1 MKAMFFL
8 ICIAFSTFSG
18 RAAADPSCEG
28 RFVNPITDV
37 CWRCIFP
44 LSLGSVQVGKGDLPD
59 TSNPGSPLQLCPAPP
74 PLFVRPGLAIGY
86 WEPMAMTDVSRS
98 PGCMVNLG
106 GFSINLGKTG
116 MGTARKDDKQVTGTW
131 STIEKMCIAISVLIV
146 AGNWVKKH
154 NVMDLLGWVFSL
166 TLVSML
172 VVIRTPVQI
181 IDYSN
186 VAQVYEVDNVPIGL
200 AIPASLTTRVGNA
213 LIQSYEMVFALPDSV
228 TYSKTGML
236 FGSNLVAKST
246 DFLSQNPQITT
257 LFSDYV
263 QNCVM
268 GDIFLNHKYS
278 FEELLNSPDPYT
290 LIFAN
295 PSPLRG
301 VFDKNNQ
308 FQTCEEASRDLKSAL
323 ALDTQTGGKTWNYYV
338 RQLFGGKP
346 NPDLLFSQMIGDSY
360 NYFYSSG
367 QSAGQIIRQNVTM
380 NALRS
385 GIQSYAARS
394 GDTASLVNMANT
406 SSLEKQRLAQA
417 TMGHQALRTLPL
429 MQTVIMGIMI
439 GMFPI
444 MVMAAMFNMM
454 TLQVLKGY
462 VFALIWL
469 QTWPL
474 LFAILNSAMAYY
486 AKQNGVPVVLSELS
500 QVQLKNSD
508 IATTAGYIAVM
519 IPPLSWGIVKSMGAA
534 FSSAYS
540 HFSSSGLSATSQAAS
555 GVVDGN
561 YSFANMQME
570 NVSGYSWGTNSTTSF
585 GQMSRQLANGGMSTQ
600 TRDGSMVWDSGGA
613 MSKLPVDINVGRQIA
628 SAQQQMAREADVQAE
643 SALHG
648 YNSSVTSAW
657 NSLQQFGTNK
667 GNSASTTTGADTT
680 DSSQDSMARSKMWNA
695 VVANAKANNISNE
708 ESFQQLMDDSAKS
721 TQGVDLYGSGKW
733 SSGDQLFGKL
743 GKWGTGLS
751 AEAGVKG
758 SAGWTHSSGNT
769 DNVGTSGRESND
781 SRHDTSSQAAKDFK
795 EASDYFT
802 SRKTTTSG
810 NITDNNASSRV
821 DQFAASLSSAKNSY
835 DQYTSSRTRSHE
847 YSEMASRTESM
858 TGQMNENL
866 TQQFANFVQ
875 HRAPQDAEAILTNT
889 SSPEIAA
896 QREALAREFVKEQ
909 VEPRV
914 DAAYQQGRES
924 IGQNM
929 AGVSGGGDNGSVMA
943 DYRQNS
949 GRIDA
954 MTQDAGIKDNV
965 DQKVGG
971 MITENKQQQQET
983 RENIQRQG
991 AEVKNE
997 NTEMEKDH
1005 KTKANEFKGDYNE
1018 RKSKVKSLPGADSP
1032 TELEAKAAKIQ
1043 KDYLDGKR

>member
-1 MKAMFFL
+1 L
-8 ICIAFSTFSG
+8 I
-18 RAAADPSCEG
+18 
-28 RFVNPITDV
+28 
-37 CWRCIFP
+37 
-44 LSLGSVQVGKGDLPD
+44 
-59 TSNPGSPLQLCPAPP
+59 
-74 PLFVRPGLAIGY
+74 
-86 WEPMAMTDVSRS
+86 
-98 PGCMVNLG
+98 
-106 GFSINLGKTG
+106 
-116 MGTARKDDKQVTGTW
+116 
-131 STIEKMCIAISVLIV
+131 
-146 AGNWVKKH
+146 
-154 NVMDLLGWVFSL
+154 GWVFSL

-200 AIPASLTTRVGNA
+200 AIPASLTTRAGNA

-323 ALDTQTGGKTWNYYV
+323 VLDTQTGGKTWNYYV

-680 DSSQDSMARSKMWNA
+680 ESSQDSMARSKMWNA

>member
-1 MKAMFFL
+1 
-8 ICIAFSTFSG
+8 
-18 RAAADPSCEG
+18 
-28 RFVNPITDV
+28 
-37 CWRCIFP
+37 
-44 LSLGSVQVGKGDLPD
+44 
-59 TSNPGSPLQLCPAPP
+59 
-74 PLFVRPGLAIGY
+74 
-86 WEPMAMTDVSRS
+86 
-98 PGCMVNLG
+98 
-106 GFSINLGKTG
+106 
-116 MGTARKDDKQVTGTW
+116 
-131 STIEKMCIAISVLIV
+131 
-146 AGNWVKKH
+146 
-154 NVMDLLGWVFSL
+154 
-166 TLVSML
+166 
-172 VVIRTPVQI
+172 
-181 IDYSN
+181 
-186 VAQVYEVDNVPIGL
+186 
-200 AIPASLTTRVGNA
+200 
-213 LIQSYEMVFALPDSV
+213 
-228 TYSKTGML
+228 
-236 FGSNLVAKST
+236 
-246 DFLSQNPQITT
+246 
-257 LFSDYV
+257 
-263 QNCVM
+263 
-268 GDIFLNHKYS
+268 
-278 FEELLNSPDPYT
+278 
-290 LIFAN
+290 
-295 PSPLRG
+295 
-301 VFDKNNQ
+301 
-308 FQTCEEASRDLKSAL
+308 LKSAL

-680 DSSQDSMARSKMWNA
+680 ESSQDSMARSKMWNA

-997 NTEMEKDH
+997 NAEMEKDH

>member
-1 MKAMFFL
+1 MLEVYA
-8 ICIAFSTFSG
+8 IAG
-18 RAAADPSCEG
+18 GDWLRGNLNAIAA
-28 RFVNPITDV
+28 F
-37 CWRCIFP
+37 
-44 LSLGSVQVGKGDLPD
+44 
-59 TSNPGSPLQLCPAPP
+59 
-74 PLFVRPGLAIGY
+74 
-86 WEPMAMTDVSRS
+86 
-98 PGCMVNLG
+98 
-106 GFSINLGKTG
+106 
-116 MGTARKDDKQVTGTW
+116 MGTGTW

-154 NVMDLLGWVFSL
+154 NVMDLIGWVFSL

-246 DFLSQNPQITT
+246 DFLSQNPEITT

-394 GDTASLVNMANT
+394 GDTASLVNIANT

-417 TMGHQALRTLPL
+417 TMGHQALRALPL
-429 MQTVIMGIMI
+429 TQTVIMGIMI

-540 HFSSSGLSATSQAAS
+540 HFSSSGLGATSQAAS

-628 SAQQQMAREADVQAE
+628 SAQQQMARESDVQAE

-680 DSSQDSMARSKMWNA
+680 ESSQDSMARSKMWNA

-954 MTQDAGIKDNV
+954 MTQDSGIKDNV
-965 DQKVGG
+965 DQKVG
-971 MITENKQQQQET
+971 
-983 RENIQRQG
+983 
-991 AEVKNE
+991 
-997 NTEMEKDH
+997 
-1005 KTKANEFKGDYNE
+1005 
-1018 RKSKVKSLPGADSP
+1018 
-1032 TELEAKAAKIQ
+1032 
-1043 KDYLDGKR
+1043 

>member
-1 MKAMFFL
+1 NA
-8 ICIAFSTFSG
+8 IAAFM
-18 RAAADPSCEG
+18 E
-28 RFVNPITDV
+28 
-37 CWRCIFP
+37 
-44 LSLGSVQVGKGDLPD
+44 
-59 TSNPGSPLQLCPAPP
+59 
-74 PLFVRPGLAIGY
+74 
-86 WEPMAMTDVSRS
+86 
-98 PGCMVNLG
+98 
-106 GFSINLGKTG
+106 
-116 MGTARKDDKQVTGTW
+116 TGTW

-802 SRKTTTSG
+802 SR
-810 NITDNNASSRV
+810 
-821 DQFAASLSSAKNSY
+821 
-835 DQYTSSRTRSHE
+835 
-847 YSEMASRTESM
+847 
-858 TGQMNENL
+858 
-866 TQQFANFVQ
+866 
-875 HRAPQDAEAILTNT
+875 
-889 SSPEIAA
+889 
-896 QREALAREFVKEQ
+896 
-909 VEPRV
+909 
-914 DAAYQQGRES
+914 
-924 IGQNM
+924 
-929 AGVSGGGDNGSVMA
+929 
-943 DYRQNS
+943 
-949 GRIDA
+949 
-954 MTQDAGIKDNV
+954 
-965 DQKVGG
+965 
-971 MITENKQQQQET
+971 
-983 RENIQRQG
+983 
-991 AEVKNE
+991 
-997 NTEMEKDH
+997 
-1005 KTKANEFKGDYNE
+1005 
-1018 RKSKVKSLPGADSP
+1018 
-1032 TELEAKAAKIQ
+1032 
-1043 KDYLDGKR
+1043 

>member
-1 MKAMFFL
+1 
-8 ICIAFSTFSG
+8 
-18 RAAADPSCEG
+18 
-28 RFVNPITDV
+28 
-37 CWRCIFP
+37 
-44 LSLGSVQVGKGDLPD
+44 
-59 TSNPGSPLQLCPAPP
+59 
-74 PLFVRPGLAIGY
+74 
-86 WEPMAMTDVSRS
+86 
-98 PGCMVNLG
+98 
-106 GFSINLGKTG
+106 
-116 MGTARKDDKQVTGTW
+116 
-131 STIEKMCIAISVLIV
+131 
-146 AGNWVKKH
+146 
-154 NVMDLLGWVFSL
+154 
-166 TLVSML
+166 
-172 VVIRTPVQI
+172 
-181 IDYSN
+181 
-186 VAQVYEVDNVPIGL
+186 
-200 AIPASLTTRVGNA
+200 
-213 LIQSYEMVFALPDSV
+213 
-228 TYSKTGML
+228 
-236 FGSNLVAKST
+236 
-246 DFLSQNPQITT
+246 
-257 LFSDYV
+257 
-263 QNCVM
+263 
-268 GDIFLNHKYS
+268 
-278 FEELLNSPDPYT
+278 
-290 LIFAN
+290 
-295 PSPLRG
+295 
-301 VFDKNNQ
+301 
-308 FQTCEEASRDLKSAL
+308 
-323 ALDTQTGGKTWNYYV
+323 
-338 RQLFGGKP
+338 
-346 NPDLLFSQMIGDSY
+346 
-360 NYFYSSG
+360 
-367 QSAGQIIRQNVTM
+367 
-380 NALRS
+380 
-385 GIQSYAARS
+385 
-394 GDTASLVNMANT
+394 
-406 SSLEKQRLAQA
+406 
-417 TMGHQALRTLPL
+417 TLPL

-585 GQMSRQLANGGMSTQ
+585 GQMSRQLANGGISTQ
-600 TRDGSMVWDSGGA
+600 TRDGSMVWDSSGA

-680 DSSQDSMARSKMWNA
+680 ESSQDSMARSKMWNA

>member
-1 MKAMFFL
+1 
-8 ICIAFSTFSG
+8 
-18 RAAADPSCEG
+18 
-28 RFVNPITDV
+28 
-37 CWRCIFP
+37 
-44 LSLGSVQVGKGDLPD
+44 
-59 TSNPGSPLQLCPAPP
+59 
-74 PLFVRPGLAIGY
+74 
-86 WEPMAMTDVSRS
+86 
-98 PGCMVNLG
+98 
-106 GFSINLGKTG
+106 
-116 MGTARKDDKQVTGTW
+116 
-131 STIEKMCIAISVLIV
+131 
-146 AGNWVKKH
+146 
-154 NVMDLLGWVFSL
+154 
-166 TLVSML
+166 
-172 VVIRTPVQI
+172 
-181 IDYSN
+181 N

-585 GQMSRQLANGGMSTQ
+585 GQMSRQLANGGISTQ
-600 TRDGSMVWDSGGA
+600 TRDGSMVWDSSGA

-680 DSSQDSMARSKMWNA
+680 ESSQDSMARSKMWNA

-743 GKWGTGLS
+743 GKWGAGLS

>member
-1 MKAMFFL
+1 MLEIYA
-8 ICIAFSTFSG
+8 IAG
-18 RAAADPSCEG
+18 GDWLRGNLNAIAA
-28 RFVNPITDV
+28 F
-37 CWRCIFP
+37 
-44 LSLGSVQVGKGDLPD
+44 
-59 TSNPGSPLQLCPAPP
+59 
-74 PLFVRPGLAIGY
+74 
-86 WEPMAMTDVSRS
+86 
-98 PGCMVNLG
+98 
-106 GFSINLGKTG
+106 
-116 MGTARKDDKQVTGTW
+116 MGTGTW

-146 AGNWVKKH
+146 AGSWVKKH
-154 NVMDLLGWVFSL
+154 NVMDLIGWVFSL

-213 LIQSYEMVFALPDSV
+213 LIQSYEMVFSLPDSV

-246 DFLSQNPQITT
+246 DFLSQNPEITT

-417 TMGHQALRTLPL
+417 TMGHQALRALPL
-429 MQTVIMGIMI
+429 MQTVIMGLMI

-680 DSSQDSMARSKMWNA
+680 ESSQDSMARSKMWNA
-695 VVANAKANNISNE
+695 VVSNAKANNISNE
-708 ESFQQLMDDSAKS
+708 QSFQNLMDENTRGSIAGEVYGSAK
-721 TQGVDLYGSGKW
+721 VSG
-733 SSGDQLFGKL
+733 GFEVFGNG
-743 GKWGTGLS
+743 GK
-751 AEAGVKG
+751 AEAGGKASITG
-758 SAGWTHSSGNT
+758 SASTGST
-769 DNVGTSGRESND
+769 DTVGQSGRNSED
-781 SRHDTSSQAAKDFK
+781 KRHDTSSQAAKDFK

-802 SRKTTTSG
+802 SRKTSTSG
-810 NITDNNASSRV
+810 NTTDNNASSRV

-858 TGQMNENL
+858 SGQMNENL

-875 HRAPQDAEAILTNT
+875 QRSPHNAEAILTNT
-889 SSPEIAA
+889 SSPEVAA
-896 QREALAREFVKEQ
+896 QREALAREFVKAQ
-909 VEPRV
+909 VEPKV
-914 DAAYQQGRES
+914 DGAYQQGRES

-929 AGVSGGGDNGSVMA
+929 SGVSGGGDRGSVMA
-943 DYRQNS
+943 DYGHNADN
-949 GRIDA
+949 IEA
-954 MTQDAGIKDNV
+954 MTRDAGIKDNV
-965 DQKVGG
+965 GQKVDG
-971 MITENKQQQQET
+971 MIAQNNQQHQGSREDIQQQGVDVKKQNADMENAHKT
-983 RENIQRQG
+983 EQNKFSVQYNKEIDSQRTTVISDTTQKLRENALKRS
-991 AEVKNE
+991 KDL
-997 NTEMEKDH
+997 DH
-1005 KTKANEFKGDYNE
+1005 K
-1018 RKSKVKSLPGADSP
+1018 LP
-1032 TELEAKAAKIQ
+1032 
-1043 KDYLDGKR
+1043 

>member
-1 MKAMFFL
+1 MLEVYA
-8 ICIAFSTFSG
+8 IAG
-18 RAAADPSCEG
+18 GDWLRGNLNAIAA
-28 RFVNPITDV
+28 F
-37 CWRCIFP
+37 
-44 LSLGSVQVGKGDLPD
+44 
-59 TSNPGSPLQLCPAPP
+59 
-74 PLFVRPGLAIGY
+74 
-86 WEPMAMTDVSRS
+86 
-98 PGCMVNLG
+98 
-106 GFSINLGKTG
+106 
-116 MGTARKDDKQVTGTW
+116 MGTGTW

-146 AGNWVKKH
+146 AGSWVKKH
-154 NVMDLLGWVFSL
+154 NVMDLIGWVFSL

-346 NPDLLFSQMIGDSY
+346 NPDVLFSQMIGDSY

-417 TMGHQALRTLPL
+417 TMGHQALRALPL
-429 MQTVIMGIMI
+429 MQTVIMGLMI

-657 NSLQQFGTNK
+657 NSLQQFSTNK
-667 GNSASTTTGADTT
+667 GNSTSTTTGADTT
-680 DSSQDSMARSKMWNA
+680 ESSQDSMARSKMWNA

-708 ESFQQLMDDSAKS
+708 ESFQQLMDESRKGTVS
-721 TQGVDLYGSGKW
+721 GEMYGNAKW
-733 SSGDQLFGKL
+733 SSGDQLVGIL
-743 GKWGTGLS
+743 GKWATGLT
-751 AEAGVKG
+751 AEGGAKISAGVN
-758 SAGWTHSSGNT
+758 ASSGST
-769 DNVGTSGRESND
+769 DSTTESGRESHD

-835 DQYTSSRTRSHE
+835 DQYTTSRTRSHE

-858 TGQMNENL
+858 TGQMSENL

-875 HRAPQDAEAILTNT
+875 RRAPQDAEAILTNT

-909 VEPRV
+909 VELRV

-943 DYRQNS
+943 DYGQNS

-965 DQKVGG
+965 GQKVDG
-971 MITENKQQQQET
+971 MIAENKQQHQET
-983 RENIQRQG
+983 RENIQQQG
-991 AEVKNE
+991 VEVKKE
-997 NTEMEKDH
+997 NAELENDH
-1005 KTKANEFKGDYNE
+1005 KTKGNDFKNSYNDKKE
-1018 RKSKVKSLPGADSP
+1018 HQTRLPGADS
-1032 TELEAKAAKIQ
+1032 TKELLDKATKLENE
-1043 KDYLDGKR
+1043 KPKG

>member
-1 MKAMFFL
+1 
-8 ICIAFSTFSG
+8 
-18 RAAADPSCEG
+18 
-28 RFVNPITDV
+28 
-37 CWRCIFP
+37 
-44 LSLGSVQVGKGDLPD
+44 
-59 TSNPGSPLQLCPAPP
+59 
-74 PLFVRPGLAIGY
+74 
-86 WEPMAMTDVSRS
+86 
-98 PGCMVNLG
+98 
-106 GFSINLGKTG
+106 
-116 MGTARKDDKQVTGTW
+116 
-131 STIEKMCIAISVLIV
+131 
-146 AGNWVKKH
+146 
-154 NVMDLLGWVFSL
+154 
-166 TLVSML
+166 SML

-417 TMGHQALRTLPL
+417 TMGHQALRALPL
-429 MQTVIMGIMI
+429 MQTVIMGLMI

-667 GNSASTTTGADTT
+667 GNSTSTTTGADTT
-680 DSSQDSMARSKMWNA
+680 ESSQDSMARSKMWNA

-708 ESFQQLMDDSAKS
+708 ESFQQLMDKS
-721 TQGVDLYGSGKW
+721 TKGAVSGEIYGGGKW
-733 SSGDQLFGKL
+733 SSGDQLAGKL
-743 GKWGTGLS
+743 GKLATGFS
-751 AEAGVKG
+751 AEGGFKG
-758 SAGWTHSSGNT
+758 SVALSGTSGST
-769 DNVGTSGRESND
+769 DSTNESGRESHD

-835 DQYTSSRTRSHE
+835 DQYTTSRTRSHE

-943 DYRQNS
+943 DYGQNS

-965 DQKVGG
+965 GQKVDG
-971 MITENKQQQQET
+971 MIAENKQQHKET
-983 RENIQRQG
+983 RENIQQQG
-991 AEVKNE
+991 VEVKKE
-997 NTEMEKDH
+997 NAELENDH
-1005 KTKANEFKGDYNE
+1005 KTKGNDFKNTYNNKKE
-1018 RKSKVKSLPGADSP
+1018 SQTKLPGAD
-1032 TELEAKAAKIQ
+1032 TTKELLDKATK
-1043 KDYLDGKR
+1043 LENETSKR

>member
-1 MKAMFFL
+1 
-8 ICIAFSTFSG
+8 
-18 RAAADPSCEG
+18 
-28 RFVNPITDV
+28 
-37 CWRCIFP
+37 
-44 LSLGSVQVGKGDLPD
+44 
-59 TSNPGSPLQLCPAPP
+59 
-74 PLFVRPGLAIGY
+74 
-86 WEPMAMTDVSRS
+86 
-98 PGCMVNLG
+98 
-106 GFSINLGKTG
+106 
-116 MGTARKDDKQVTGTW
+116 
-131 STIEKMCIAISVLIV
+131 
-146 AGNWVKKH
+146 
-154 NVMDLLGWVFSL
+154 
-166 TLVSML
+166 
-172 VVIRTPVQI
+172 
-181 IDYSN
+181 
-186 VAQVYEVDNVPIGL
+186 
-200 AIPASLTTRVGNA
+200 
-213 LIQSYEMVFALPDSV
+213 
-228 TYSKTGML
+228 
-236 FGSNLVAKST
+236 
-246 DFLSQNPQITT
+246 
-257 LFSDYV
+257 
-263 QNCVM
+263 
-268 GDIFLNHKYS
+268 
-278 FEELLNSPDPYT
+278 
-290 LIFAN
+290 
-295 PSPLRG
+295 
-301 VFDKNNQ
+301 
-308 FQTCEEASRDLKSAL
+308 
-323 ALDTQTGGKTWNYYV
+323 
-338 RQLFGGKP
+338 
-346 NPDLLFSQMIGDSY
+346 
-360 NYFYSSG
+360 
-367 QSAGQIIRQNVTM
+367 
-380 NALRS
+380 
-385 GIQSYAARS
+385 
-394 GDTASLVNMANT
+394 LVNMANT

-585 GQMSRQLANGGMSTQ
+585 GQMSRQLANGGISTQ

-680 DSSQDSMARSKMWNA
+680 ESSQDSMARSKMWNA

>member
-1 MKAMFFL
+1 MLEIYA
-8 ICIAFSTFSG
+8 IAG
-18 RAAADPSCEG
+18 GDWLRGNLNAIAA
-28 RFVNPITDV
+28 F
-37 CWRCIFP
+37 
-44 LSLGSVQVGKGDLPD
+44 
-59 TSNPGSPLQLCPAPP
+59 
-74 PLFVRPGLAIGY
+74 
-86 WEPMAMTDVSRS
+86 
-98 PGCMVNLG
+98 
-106 GFSINLGKTG
+106 
-116 MGTARKDDKQVTGTW
+116 MGTSTW

-154 NVMDLLGWVFSL
+154 NVMDLIGWVFSL

-200 AIPASLTTRVGNA
+200 AIPASLTTRAGNA

-323 ALDTQTGGKTWNYYV
+323 VLDTQTGGKTWNYYV

-680 DSSQDSMARSKMWNA
+680 ESSQDSMARSKMWNA

-821 DQFAASLSSAKNSY
+821 DQFAASLSSVKNSY

>member
-1 MKAMFFL
+1 MLEIYA
-8 ICIAFSTFSG
+8 IAG
-18 RAAADPSCEG
+18 GDWLRGNLNAIAA
-28 RFVNPITDV
+28 F
-37 CWRCIFP
+37 
-44 LSLGSVQVGKGDLPD
+44 
-59 TSNPGSPLQLCPAPP
+59 
-74 PLFVRPGLAIGY
+74 
-86 WEPMAMTDVSRS
+86 
-98 PGCMVNLG
+98 
-106 GFSINLGKTG
+106 
-116 MGTARKDDKQVTGTW
+116 MGTSTW

-154 NVMDLLGWVFSL
+154 NVMDLIGWVFSL

-323 ALDTQTGGKTWNYYV
+323 VLDTQTGGKTWNYYV

-394 GDTASLVNMANT
+394 GDTASLVNIANT

-540 HFSSSGLSATSQAAS
+540 HFSSSGLGATSQAAS

-680 DSSQDSMARSKMWNA
+680 ESSQDSMARSKMWNA

>member
-1 MKAMFFL
+1 
-8 ICIAFSTFSG
+8 
-18 RAAADPSCEG
+18 
-28 RFVNPITDV
+28 
-37 CWRCIFP
+37 
-44 LSLGSVQVGKGDLPD
+44 
-59 TSNPGSPLQLCPAPP
+59 
-74 PLFVRPGLAIGY
+74 
-86 WEPMAMTDVSRS
+86 
-98 PGCMVNLG
+98 
-106 GFSINLGKTG
+106 
-116 MGTARKDDKQVTGTW
+116 
-131 STIEKMCIAISVLIV
+131 
-146 AGNWVKKH
+146 
-154 NVMDLLGWVFSL
+154 
-166 TLVSML
+166 
-172 VVIRTPVQI
+172 
-181 IDYSN
+181 
-186 VAQVYEVDNVPIGL
+186 
-200 AIPASLTTRVGNA
+200 
-213 LIQSYEMVFALPDSV
+213 
-228 TYSKTGML
+228 
-236 FGSNLVAKST
+236 
-246 DFLSQNPQITT
+246 
-257 LFSDYV
+257 
-263 QNCVM
+263 
-268 GDIFLNHKYS
+268 
-278 FEELLNSPDPYT
+278 
-290 LIFAN
+290 
-295 PSPLRG
+295 
-301 VFDKNNQ
+301 
-308 FQTCEEASRDLKSAL
+308 
-323 ALDTQTGGKTWNYYV
+323 
-338 RQLFGGKP
+338 
-346 NPDLLFSQMIGDSY
+346 
-360 NYFYSSG
+360 
-367 QSAGQIIRQNVTM
+367 
-380 NALRS
+380 
-385 GIQSYAARS
+385 
-394 GDTASLVNMANT
+394 
-406 SSLEKQRLAQA
+406 
-417 TMGHQALRTLPL
+417 HQALRTLPL

-680 DSSQDSMARSKMWNA
+680 ESSQDSMARSKMWNA

>member
-1 MKAMFFL
+1 
-8 ICIAFSTFSG
+8 
-18 RAAADPSCEG
+18 
-28 RFVNPITDV
+28 
-37 CWRCIFP
+37 
-44 LSLGSVQVGKGDLPD
+44 
-59 TSNPGSPLQLCPAPP
+59 
-74 PLFVRPGLAIGY
+74 
-86 WEPMAMTDVSRS
+86 
-98 PGCMVNLG
+98 
-106 GFSINLGKTG
+106 
-116 MGTARKDDKQVTGTW
+116 
-131 STIEKMCIAISVLIV
+131 
-146 AGNWVKKH
+146 
-154 NVMDLLGWVFSL
+154 
-166 TLVSML
+166 
-172 VVIRTPVQI
+172 
-181 IDYSN
+181 
-186 VAQVYEVDNVPIGL
+186 
-200 AIPASLTTRVGNA
+200 
-213 LIQSYEMVFALPDSV
+213 
-228 TYSKTGML
+228 
-236 FGSNLVAKST
+236 
-246 DFLSQNPQITT
+246 
-257 LFSDYV
+257 
-263 QNCVM
+263 
-268 GDIFLNHKYS
+268 
-278 FEELLNSPDPYT
+278 
-290 LIFAN
+290 
-295 PSPLRG
+295 
-301 VFDKNNQ
+301 
-308 FQTCEEASRDLKSAL
+308 
-323 ALDTQTGGKTWNYYV
+323 
-338 RQLFGGKP
+338 
-346 NPDLLFSQMIGDSY
+346 
-360 NYFYSSG
+360 
-367 QSAGQIIRQNVTM
+367 
-380 NALRS
+380 
-385 GIQSYAARS
+385 
-394 GDTASLVNMANT
+394 
-406 SSLEKQRLAQA
+406 
-417 TMGHQALRTLPL
+417 MGHQALRTLPL

-680 DSSQDSMARSKMWNA
+680 ESSQDSMARSKMWNA

-983 RENIQRQG
+983 RENIR
-991 AEVKNE
+991 
-997 NTEMEKDH
+997 
-1005 KTKANEFKGDYNE
+1005 
-1018 RKSKVKSLPGADSP
+1018 
-1032 TELEAKAAKIQ
+1032 
-1043 KDYLDGKR
+1043 

>member
-1 MKAMFFL
+1 
-8 ICIAFSTFSG
+8 
-18 RAAADPSCEG
+18 
-28 RFVNPITDV
+28 
-37 CWRCIFP
+37 
-44 LSLGSVQVGKGDLPD
+44 
-59 TSNPGSPLQLCPAPP
+59 
-74 PLFVRPGLAIGY
+74 
-86 WEPMAMTDVSRS
+86 
-98 PGCMVNLG
+98 
-106 GFSINLGKTG
+106 
-116 MGTARKDDKQVTGTW
+116 
-131 STIEKMCIAISVLIV
+131 
-146 AGNWVKKH
+146 
-154 NVMDLLGWVFSL
+154 
-166 TLVSML
+166 
-172 VVIRTPVQI
+172 
-181 IDYSN
+181 
-186 VAQVYEVDNVPIGL
+186 
-200 AIPASLTTRVGNA
+200 
-213 LIQSYEMVFALPDSV
+213 
-228 TYSKTGML
+228 
-236 FGSNLVAKST
+236 
-246 DFLSQNPQITT
+246 
-257 LFSDYV
+257 
-263 QNCVM
+263 
-268 GDIFLNHKYS
+268 
-278 FEELLNSPDPYT
+278 
-290 LIFAN
+290 
-295 PSPLRG
+295 
-301 VFDKNNQ
+301 
-308 FQTCEEASRDLKSAL
+308 
-323 ALDTQTGGKTWNYYV
+323 
-338 RQLFGGKP
+338 
-346 NPDLLFSQMIGDSY
+346 
-360 NYFYSSG
+360 
-367 QSAGQIIRQNVTM
+367 
-380 NALRS
+380 
-385 GIQSYAARS
+385 
-394 GDTASLVNMANT
+394 
-406 SSLEKQRLAQA
+406 
-417 TMGHQALRTLPL
+417 
-429 MQTVIMGIMI
+429 
-439 GMFPI
+439 
-444 MVMAAMFNMM
+444 
-454 TLQVLKGY
+454 LQVLKGY

-585 GQMSRQLANGGMSTQ
+585 GQMSRQLANGGISTQ

-680 DSSQDSMARSKMWNA
+680 ESSQDSMARSKMWNA

>member
-1 MKAMFFL
+1 MLEIYA
-8 ICIAFSTFSG
+8 IAG
-18 RAAADPSCEG
+18 GDWLRGNLNAIAA
-28 RFVNPITDV
+28 F
-37 CWRCIFP
+37 
-44 LSLGSVQVGKGDLPD
+44 
-59 TSNPGSPLQLCPAPP
+59 
-74 PLFVRPGLAIGY
+74 
-86 WEPMAMTDVSRS
+86 
-98 PGCMVNLG
+98 
-106 GFSINLGKTG
+106 
-116 MGTARKDDKQVTGTW
+116 MGTSTW

-154 NVMDLLGWVFSL
+154 NVMDLIGWVFSL

-200 AIPASLTTRVGNA
+200 AIPASLTTRAGNA

-323 ALDTQTGGKTWNYYV
+323 VLDTQTGGKTWNYYV

-680 DSSQDSMARSKMWNA
+680 ESSQDSMARSKMWNA

-858 TGQMNENL
+858 TGQMNVNL

-971 MITENKQQQQET
+971 MITENK
-983 RENIQRQG
+983 
-991 AEVKNE
+991 
-997 NTEMEKDH
+997 
-1005 KTKANEFKGDYNE
+1005 
-1018 RKSKVKSLPGADSP
+1018 
-1032 TELEAKAAKIQ
+1032 
-1043 KDYLDGKR
+1043 

>member
-1 MKAMFFL
+1 MLEIYA
-8 ICIAFSTFSG
+8 IAG
-18 RAAADPSCEG
+18 GDWLRGNLNAIAA
-28 RFVNPITDV
+28 F
-37 CWRCIFP
+37 
-44 LSLGSVQVGKGDLPD
+44 
-59 TSNPGSPLQLCPAPP
+59 
-74 PLFVRPGLAIGY
+74 
-86 WEPMAMTDVSRS
+86 
-98 PGCMVNLG
+98 
-106 GFSINLGKTG
+106 
-116 MGTARKDDKQVTGTW
+116 MGASTW

-154 NVMDLLGWVFSL
+154 NVMDLIGWVFSL

-680 DSSQDSMARSKMWNA
+680 ESSQDSMARSKMWNA

-997 NTEMEKDH
+997 NAEMEKDH
-1005 KTKANEFKGDYNE
+1005 KRKENEFKGDYNE

>member
-1 MKAMFFL
+1 
-8 ICIAFSTFSG
+8 
-18 RAAADPSCEG
+18 
-28 RFVNPITDV
+28 
-37 CWRCIFP
+37 
-44 LSLGSVQVGKGDLPD
+44 
-59 TSNPGSPLQLCPAPP
+59 
-74 PLFVRPGLAIGY
+74 
-86 WEPMAMTDVSRS
+86 
-98 PGCMVNLG
+98 
-106 GFSINLGKTG
+106 
-116 MGTARKDDKQVTGTW
+116 
-131 STIEKMCIAISVLIV
+131 
-146 AGNWVKKH
+146 
-154 NVMDLLGWVFSL
+154 
-166 TLVSML
+166 ML

-680 DSSQDSMARSKMWNA
+680 ESSQDSMARSKMWNA

-997 NTEMEKDH
+997 NAEMEKDH

>member
-1 MKAMFFL
+1 MLEIYA
-8 ICIAFSTFSG
+8 IAG
-18 RAAADPSCEG
+18 GDWLRGNLNAIAA
-28 RFVNPITDV
+28 F
-37 CWRCIFP
+37 
-44 LSLGSVQVGKGDLPD
+44 
-59 TSNPGSPLQLCPAPP
+59 
-74 PLFVRPGLAIGY
+74 
-86 WEPMAMTDVSRS
+86 
-98 PGCMVNLG
+98 
-106 GFSINLGKTG
+106 
-116 MGTARKDDKQVTGTW
+116 MGTSTW

-154 NVMDLLGWVFSL
+154 NVMDLIGWVFSL

-200 AIPASLTTRVGNA
+200 AIPASLTTRAGNA

-323 ALDTQTGGKTWNYYV
+323 VLDTQTGGKTWNYYV

-680 DSSQDSMARSKMWNA
+680 ESSQDSMARSKMWNA

-914 DAAYQQGRES
+914 DAAYQQVRES

-983 RENIQRQG
+983 RENI
-991 AEVKNE
+991 
-997 NTEMEKDH
+997 
-1005 KTKANEFKGDYNE
+1005 
-1018 RKSKVKSLPGADSP
+1018 
-1032 TELEAKAAKIQ
+1032 
-1043 KDYLDGKR
+1043 

>member
-1 MKAMFFL
+1 
-8 ICIAFSTFSG
+8 
-18 RAAADPSCEG
+18 
-28 RFVNPITDV
+28 
-37 CWRCIFP
+37 
-44 LSLGSVQVGKGDLPD
+44 
-59 TSNPGSPLQLCPAPP
+59 
-74 PLFVRPGLAIGY
+74 
-86 WEPMAMTDVSRS
+86 
-98 PGCMVNLG
+98 
-106 GFSINLGKTG
+106 
-116 MGTARKDDKQVTGTW
+116 
-131 STIEKMCIAISVLIV
+131 
-146 AGNWVKKH
+146 
-154 NVMDLLGWVFSL
+154 
-166 TLVSML
+166 
-172 VVIRTPVQI
+172 
-181 IDYSN
+181 
-186 VAQVYEVDNVPIGL
+186 
-200 AIPASLTTRVGNA
+200 
-213 LIQSYEMVFALPDSV
+213 
-228 TYSKTGML
+228 
-236 FGSNLVAKST
+236 
-246 DFLSQNPQITT
+246 
-257 LFSDYV
+257 
-263 QNCVM
+263 
-268 GDIFLNHKYS
+268 
-278 FEELLNSPDPYT
+278 
-290 LIFAN
+290 
-295 PSPLRG
+295 
-301 VFDKNNQ
+301 
-308 FQTCEEASRDLKSAL
+308 
-323 ALDTQTGGKTWNYYV
+323 
-338 RQLFGGKP
+338 GKP

-680 DSSQDSMARSKMWNA
+680 ESSQDSMARSKMWNA

>member
-1 MKAMFFL
+1 EVYA
-8 ICIAFSTFSG
+8 IAG
-18 RAAADPSCEG
+18 GDWLRGNLNAIAA
-28 RFVNPITDV
+28 F
-37 CWRCIFP
+37 
-44 LSLGSVQVGKGDLPD
+44 
-59 TSNPGSPLQLCPAPP
+59 
-74 PLFVRPGLAIGY
+74 
-86 WEPMAMTDVSRS
+86 
-98 PGCMVNLG
+98 
-106 GFSINLGKTG
+106 
-116 MGTARKDDKQVTGTW
+116 MGTGTW

-154 NVMDLLGWVFSL
+154 NVMDLIGWVFSL

-246 DFLSQNPQITT
+246 DFLSQNPEITT

-394 GDTASLVNMANT
+394 GDTASLVNIANT

-417 TMGHQALRTLPL
+417 TMGHQALRALPL
-429 MQTVIMGIMI
+429 TQTVIMGIMI

-540 HFSSSGLSATSQAAS
+540 HFSSSGLGATSQAAS

-628 SAQQQMAREADVQAE
+628 NAQQQMARESDVQAE

-667 GNSASTTTGADTT
+667 GNSTSTTTGADTT
-680 DSSQDSMARSKMWNA
+680 ESSQDSMARSKMWNA

-954 MTQDAGIKDNV
+954 MTQDSGIKDNV

-991 AEVKNE
+991 EEVKNE
-997 NTEMEKDH
+997 NAEMEKDH

-1018 RKSKVKSLPGADSP
+1018 RKSEVKSLPGADSP
-1032 TELEAKAAKIQ
+1032 AELEEKAAKIQ

>member
-1 MKAMFFL
+1 
-8 ICIAFSTFSG
+8 
-18 RAAADPSCEG
+18 
-28 RFVNPITDV
+28 
-37 CWRCIFP
+37 
-44 LSLGSVQVGKGDLPD
+44 
-59 TSNPGSPLQLCPAPP
+59 
-74 PLFVRPGLAIGY
+74 
-86 WEPMAMTDVSRS
+86 
-98 PGCMVNLG
+98 
-106 GFSINLGKTG
+106 
-116 MGTARKDDKQVTGTW
+116 
-131 STIEKMCIAISVLIV
+131 
-146 AGNWVKKH
+146 
-154 NVMDLLGWVFSL
+154 
-166 TLVSML
+166 
-172 VVIRTPVQI
+172 
-181 IDYSN
+181 
-186 VAQVYEVDNVPIGL
+186 
-200 AIPASLTTRVGNA
+200 
-213 LIQSYEMVFALPDSV
+213 
-228 TYSKTGML
+228 
-236 FGSNLVAKST
+236 
-246 DFLSQNPQITT
+246 
-257 LFSDYV
+257 
-263 QNCVM
+263 
-268 GDIFLNHKYS
+268 
-278 FEELLNSPDPYT
+278 
-290 LIFAN
+290 
-295 PSPLRG
+295 
-301 VFDKNNQ
+301 
-308 FQTCEEASRDLKSAL
+308 
-323 ALDTQTGGKTWNYYV
+323 
-338 RQLFGGKP
+338 
-346 NPDLLFSQMIGDSY
+346 
-360 NYFYSSG
+360 
-367 QSAGQIIRQNVTM
+367 
-380 NALRS
+380 S

-417 TMGHQALRTLPL
+417 TMGHQALRALPL
-429 MQTVIMGIMI
+429 MQTVIMGLMI

-667 GNSASTTTGADTT
+667 GNSTSTTTGADTT
-680 DSSQDSMARSKMWNA
+680 ESSQDSMARSKMWNA

-708 ESFQQLMDDSAKS
+708 ESFQQLMDKS
-721 TQGVDLYGSGKW
+721 TKGAVSGEIYGGGKW
-733 SSGDQLFGKL
+733 SSGDQLAGKL
-743 GKWGTGLS
+743 GKLATGFS
-751 AEAGVKG
+751 AEGGFKG
-758 SAGWTHSSGNT
+758 SVALSGASGST
-769 DNVGTSGRESND
+769 DSTNESGRESHD

-821 DQFAASLSSAKNSY
+821 DQFSASLSSAKNSY
-835 DQYTSSRTRSHE
+835 DQYTTSRTRSHE

-858 TGQMNENL
+858 SGQMNENL

-943 DYRQNS
+943 DYGQNS

-965 DQKVGG
+965 GQKVDG
-971 MITENKQQQQET
+971 MIAENKQQHQET
-983 RENIQRQG
+983 RENIQQQG
-991 AEVKNE
+991 VEVKKE
-997 NTEMEKDH
+997 NAELENDH
-1005 KTKANEFKGDYNE
+1005 KTKGNDFKNTYNNKKE
-1018 RKSKVKSLPGADSP
+1018 SQTKLPGAD
-1032 TELEAKAAKIQ
+1032 TTKELLDKARK
-1043 KDYLDGKR
+1043 LENETSKR

>member
-1 MKAMFFL
+1 MLEIYA
-8 ICIAFSTFSG
+8 IAG
-18 RAAADPSCEG
+18 GDWLRGNLNAIAA
-28 RFVNPITDV
+28 F
-37 CWRCIFP
+37 
-44 LSLGSVQVGKGDLPD
+44 
-59 TSNPGSPLQLCPAPP
+59 
-74 PLFVRPGLAIGY
+74 
-86 WEPMAMTDVSRS
+86 
-98 PGCMVNLG
+98 
-106 GFSINLGKTG
+106 
-116 MGTARKDDKQVTGTW
+116 MGTSTW

-154 NVMDLLGWVFSL
+154 NVMDLIGWVFSL

-585 GQMSRQLANGGMSTQ
+585 GQMSRQLANGGISTQ
-600 TRDGSMVWDSGGA
+600 TRDGSMVWDSSGA

-680 DSSQDSMARSKMWNA
+680 ESSQDSMARSKMWNA

-924 IGQNM
+924 IRQNM